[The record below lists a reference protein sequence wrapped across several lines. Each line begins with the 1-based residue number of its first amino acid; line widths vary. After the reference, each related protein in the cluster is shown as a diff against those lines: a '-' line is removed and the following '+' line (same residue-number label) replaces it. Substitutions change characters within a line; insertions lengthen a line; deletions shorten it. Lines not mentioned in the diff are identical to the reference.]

1 MNSFELTRKIEKY
14 RKILFKDIDHVEKV
28 GEGTFGQVYKAI
40 YTEHQTG
47 KLKQIAIKKFNY
59 FEKDT

>member
-28 GEGTFGQVYKAI
+28 GEGTFG
-40 YTEHQTG
+40 
-47 KLKQIAIKKFNY
+47 
-59 FEKDT
+59 